1 MVSKTILD
9 NGIRVITE
17 EIGHVRSIS
26 IGVWV
31 EGGSRDENDLTNGIS
46 HFIEHMLFKGTERR
60 SAFDIA
66 SAIDSVGG
74 VMNAATGK
82 EITSFY
88 IKIPDYHLDLAVDLL
103 ADIVTS
109 SRFDEAEIDRER
121 SVILQEIRMVE
132 DTPDDQIHDLFEEH
146 LWKGHPLGFPV
157 LGTKPRIE
165 GFCRADLV
173 GFFRSRYQGKT
184 LVITAAGSLR
194 HGDLVE
200 RVRKSFGS
208 LSGKPRS
215 ERTETPM
222 ATPGR
227 ALIAKDLEQ
236 VHLIVG
242 TPAPSAL
249 SPERYAGFILNAVLG
264 GSMSSWL
271 FQEIREKRGLA
282 YSIYS
287 FLTPYLD
294 AGLMGI
300 YAGTGE
306 DQVREVIDLVRKGM
320 DRFASGLLTSK
331 ELQSAKELIK
341 GNYLLGMES
350 TDNRMTGLAR
360 NELCFGRHVPPE
372 EVVERI
378 DAVDRQSVRTL
389 AGRMFR
395 PDALMV
401 AAIGPVSEEDLA

>member
-1 MVSKTILD
+1 
-9 NGIRVITE
+9 
-17 EIGHVRSIS
+17 
-26 IGVWV
+26 
-31 EGGSRDENDLTNGIS
+31 
-46 HFIEHMLFKGTERR
+46 
-60 SAFDIA
+60 
-66 SAIDSVGG
+66 
-74 VMNAATGK
+74 
-82 EITSFY
+82 
-88 IKIPDYHLDLAVDLL
+88 
-103 ADIVTS
+103 
-109 SRFDEAEIDRER
+109 
-121 SVILQEIRMVE
+121 
-132 DTPDDQIHDLFEEH
+132 
-146 LWKGHPLGFPV
+146 
-157 LGTKPRIE
+157 
-165 GFCRADLV
+165 
-173 GFFRSRYQGKT
+173 
-184 LVITAAGSLR
+184 
-194 HGDLVE
+194 
-200 RVRKSFGS
+200 
-208 LSGKPRS
+208 
-215 ERTETPM
+215 
-222 ATPGR
+222 
-227 ALIAKDLEQ
+227 
-236 VHLIVG
+236 
-242 TPAPSAL
+242 
-249 SPERYAGFILNAVLG
+249 
-264 GSMSSWL
+264 MSSWL